1 MPWLNQITT
10 CSDLASCFQAIY
22 NLGIVVLF
30 SLAFLNMVYGAVEYL
45 FSAGSITSKESG
57 KNRIMNSIG
66 AIIIVLVLPQ
76 ILHII
81 NPRIFE
87 VKLKIPYVEK
97 AGVPKFK
104 VYEGLPDEAY
114 EYRVDPITATT
125 FPRLNL
131 NYLGEKW
138 MPYICTA
145 RQNYEIYA
153 KNKYNNKIV
162 RYRGKLMRS
171 EIVDALTNCVDKQ
184 IGSNSYIITW
194 GYDEGYKYPDLCH
207 KDGTRWANCIDVMPN
222 GINYQ
227 RLADAF
233 LNCGFHI
240 LNESEE
246 DIYCTDEHG
255 GKIAKSCPK
264 QGDTCY
270 HTRPHLHIILDIN
283 P

>member
-1 MPWLNQITT
+1 MPWLNQITS

-30 SLAFLNMVYGAVEYL
+30 SLAFLNMVYGAIEYL

-66 AIIIVLVLPQ
+66 AIIVVLVLPQ

-97 AGVPKFK
+97 AGAPKFK
-104 VYEGLPDEAY
+104 VYEGLPDENF
-114 EYRVDPITATT
+114 EESIDPDTGTT

-131 NYLGEKW
+131 KDPKYI
-138 MPYICTA
+138 PYICTA
-145 RQNYEIYA
+145 RQNYQIYA
-153 KNKYNNKIV
+153 KNKYNNEIV
-162 RYRGKLMRS
+162 RYRGELMRR
-171 EIVDALTNCVDKQ
+171 EIVDALTDCVDKQ
-184 IGSNSYIITW
+184 IASSSYIITW
-194 GYDEGYKYPDLCH
+194 GYDKGYTYPDKCH

-222 GINYQ
+222 GISYQ

-240 LNESEE
+240 LNESEQN
-246 DIYCTDEHG
+246 IVCLSDEYG
-255 GKIAKSCPK
+255 VIKEAKSCPK
-264 QGDTCY
+264 QGGTCY
-270 HTRPHLHIILDIN
+270 YTVPHLHIILDIN

>member
-1 MPWLNQITT
+1 
-10 CSDLASCFQAIY
+10 
-22 NLGIVVLF
+22 LF
-30 SLAFLNMVYGAVEYL
+30 SLAFLNMVYGAIEYL

-66 AIIIVLVLPQ
+66 AIIVVLVLPQ

-114 EYRVDPITATT
+114 EYRVDPITDTT
-125 FPRLNL
+125 FPRLSL
-131 NYLGEKW
+131 NLGEKY

-153 KNKYNNKIV
+153 KNKYNNEIV
-162 RYRGKLMRS
+162 RYRGKLMRR
-171 EIVDALTNCVDKQ
+171 EIVDALTDCVDKQ
-184 IGSNSYIITW
+184 IASSSYIITW
-194 GYDEGYKYPDLCH
+194 GYDEGYTYPDKCH
-207 KDGTRWANCIDVMPN
+207 KDGTRWANCIDVIPN
-222 GINYQ
+222 GISYQ

-246 DIYCTDEHG
+246 DIYCTDERG
-255 GKIAKSCPK
+255 GKIAKSCPR
-264 QGDTCY
+264 QGGICY
-270 HTRPHLHIILDIN
+270 YTRPHFHIILDIN